1 MVAGMRL
8 SLFAIRAAV
17 ARRGITPVACY
28 AIAVPLWHFY
38 FSVQLLFR
46 VLEDVQLVLVYIY
59 IVVFMTTIT
68 VLIVYRIKKIQVLA
82 SSFFFRCN
90 YVRFSF
96 LENSLS

>member
-46 VLEDVQLVLVYIY
+46 VLENVQLSINIYIY
-59 IVVFMTTIT
+59 CGLYDDDNRTNNISHQKNTNFS
-68 VLIVYRIKKIQVLA
+68 Y
-82 SSFFFRCN
+82 SSFFLDVIMLDLVFWKI
-90 YVRFSF
+90 
-96 LENSLS
+96 L

>member
-46 VLEDVQLVLVYIY
+46 VLEDVQLVLIYIY
-59 IVVFMTTIT
+59 SGLYDDDNRTNNISHQKNTNFS
-68 VLIVYRIKKIQVLA
+68 Y
-82 SSFFFRCN
+82 SSFFLDVIMLDLVFWKI
-90 YVRFSF
+90 
-96 LENSLS
+96 L

>member
-46 VLEDVQLVLVYIY
+46 VLEDVQLVLIYIY
-59 IVVFMTTIT
+59 SGLYDDDNRTNSISHQKNTNFS
-68 VLIVYRIKKIQVLA
+68 Y
-82 SSFFFRCN
+82 SSFF
-90 YVRFSF
+90 
-96 LENSLS
+96 

>member
-46 VLEDVQLVLVYIY
+46 VLKDVQLVLIHIYSGVYDDDNRTNSISHQ
-59 IVVFMTTIT
+59 
-68 VLIVYRIKKIQVLA
+68 KK
-82 SSFFFRCN
+82 
-90 YVRFSF
+90 YKF
-96 LENSLS
+96 L

>member
-59 IVVFMTTIT
+59 CGLYDDDNRTNNISHQKNTNFS
-68 VLIVYRIKKIQVLA
+68 Y
-82 SSFFFRCN
+82 SSFFLDVIMLDLVFWKI
-90 YVRFSF
+90 
-96 LENSLS
+96 L

>member
-59 IVVFMTTIT
+59 CSLYDDDNRTNSISHQKNT
-68 VLIVYRIKKIQVLA
+68 
-82 SSFFFRCN
+82 SF
-90 YVRFSF
+90 S
-96 LENSLS
+96 

>member
-28 AIAVPLWHFY
+28 AITVPLWHFY

-46 VLEDVQLVLVYIY
+46 VLEDVQLVLIYIY
-59 IVVFMTTIT
+59 SGLYDDDNRTNSISHQKNTSFS
-68 VLIVYRIKKIQVLA
+68 Y
-82 SSFFFRCN
+82 SSFFLDVIMLDLVF
-90 YVRFSF
+90 
-96 LENSLS
+96 

>member
-46 VLEDVQLVLVYIY
+46 VLEDMQLVLIYIY
-59 IVVFMTTIT
+59 SGLYDDDNRTNSISHQKNTNFS
-68 VLIVYRIKKIQVLA
+68 Y
-82 SSFFFRCN
+82 SSFF
-90 YVRFSF
+90 
-96 LENSLS
+96 